1 MEYVDAP
8 HPSFSNSKLS
18 SCLLRQ
24 MRGPHARTN
33 QSPCVYMRGLR
44 LPRGDRKS
52 CLLHVDVNQHPSTW
66 RMTEIAHPEKGAV
79 NVSVRASLREIT
91 GLCGGLCQLLTALPW
106 HQGQPSS
113 SFSCG
118 STAPSLRPAEHER
131 PASGQRESPREPRL
145 PGARGARGRGG
156 HGRRTPVMGTARGGE
171 TSNGAVGRPSHLP
184 VTWAGSPLG
193 YSASYIFRRRT

>member
-24 MRGPHARTN
+24 MRGSHARTN

-91 GLCGGLCQLLTALPW
+91 GLCGGLCQLLTPLPW

-145 PGARGARGRGG
+145 PGARGARAARRARKAHTCNGHRSRRGARHLGR
-156 HGRRTPVMGTARGGE
+156 
-171 TSNGAVGRPSHLP
+171 HLP